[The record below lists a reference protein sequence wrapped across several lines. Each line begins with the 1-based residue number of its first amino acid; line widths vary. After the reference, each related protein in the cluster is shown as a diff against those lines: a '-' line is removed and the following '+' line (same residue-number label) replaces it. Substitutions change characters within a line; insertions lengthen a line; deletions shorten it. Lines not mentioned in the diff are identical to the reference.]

1 MSNKQLVKPKT
12 ETKTEITTEQS
23 QKLLQTMLT
32 MSFGCLAFLRG
43 LFPDDIFVDQRFV
56 PEKVEKNYNKQNTSQ
71 NNSIKIKTL
80 IRGKSTQADLL
91 LDWLEKGV
99 FKSIRLKCLKALSL
113 GIFLEDPTDLLE
125 NYILVLIMTK
135 RIMSILM

>member
-56 PEKVEKNYNKQNTSQ
+56 PEKVEKTTIS
-71 NNSIKIKTL
+71 KT
-80 IRGKSTQADLL
+80 
-91 LDWLEKGV
+91 
-99 FKSIRLKCLKALSL
+99 RLKITLS
-113 GIFLEDPTDLLE
+113 
-125 NYILVLIMTK
+125 K
-135 RIMSILM
+135 SRH

>member
-56 PEKVEKNYNKQNTSQ
+56 PG
-71 NNSIKIKTL
+71 L
-80 IRGKSTQADLL
+80 H
-91 LDWLEKGV
+91 LDGRHDEFQLGM
-99 FKSIRLKCLKALSL
+99 SRSSL
-113 GIFLEDPTDLLE
+113 
-125 NYILVLIMTK
+125 
-135 RIMSILM
+135 